1 VSSFDLA
8 ALSLSGYEPLTHV
21 ASPTVKV
28 CSSEEARRID
38 FEASERYGIDPLLL
52 MEDAGSSVYEVVRR
66 NFGAAGKR
74 VAVIAGTGNNGGDAM
89 VAARRLH
96 AAGAEVRVVVV
107 GDPAKMTV
115 LAKKQLETITKAGVP
130 VAYVREEGELGSL
143 GEALEWSE
151 VAVVGLIGL
160 GLRGEVRGVYRAA
173 IELVNGSGKPVVSVD
188 IPSGIDPDNG
198 LVRGAAVKS
207 AATVTFGAPKLGNV
221 LYPGFHYCGKL
232 FVSRLSYPPQLF
244 ERVNVELN
252 VPVQPPERVRWGHK
266 GTFGKLLAVAGAR
279 YYYGAPYYVSYS
291 FLKAGGG
298 YSRLAAPKS
307 VVPFVAAKCSEVVYV
322 PLEETSEGTIALS
335 NLARLLELAAEY
347 GIDIAAVGPGTS
359 LNEETQQLVREL
371 VAKLEVPVIVDGD
384 GITAIAKEPE
394 IVKERKAPTIITP
407 HLVEFSRL
415 TGLKPSEVQEDPV
428 GSLRRAC
435 TELNAYIALKGAHTL
450 VGYPAGRV
458 YVNMTG
464 NPGMAK
470 AGSGDVLT
478 GTIAAMYGIGYR
490 DPGLAARMGVL
501 VHGLAGDLAAEELGE
516 DGVTPDDVLA
526 KLVAAVRLLREKPQL
541 IVERYFPCEI

>member
-1 VSSFDLA
+1 M
-8 ALSLSGYEPLTHV
+8 
-21 ASPTVKV
+21 KV
-28 CSSEEARRID
+28 CSSDEARRID
-38 FEASERYGIDPLLL
+38 VEASEKFGIDPLLL
-52 MEDAGSSVYEVVRR
+52 MEDAGSAVYEVVKKH
-66 NFGAAGKR
+66 FGTVEKR

-96 AAGAEVRVVVV
+96 AAGYEVRVVVV
-107 GDPAKMTV
+107 GDPARMTE
-115 LAKKQLETITKAGVP
+115 LAKRQLELLEKAGVP
-130 VAYVREEGELGSL
+130 VAHARLEGELDVLREVL
-143 GEALEWSE
+143 GWCA

-160 GLRGEVRGVYRAA
+160 GLKGEVRGVYRAA
-173 IELVNGSGKPVVSVD
+173 IELVNGCGKPVVSVD
-188 IPSGIDPDNG
+188 IPSGVDPDNG
-198 LVRGAAVKS
+198 LVRGVAVKS
-207 AATVTFGAPKLGNV
+207 AATVTFGAPKVGNV

-232 FVSRLSYPPQLF
+232 YVSKLSYPPQLF
-244 ERVNVELN
+244 EGVSVELN
-252 VPVQPPERVRWGHK
+252 APAPPPERVRWGHK
-266 GTFGKLLAVAGAR
+266 GMFGKFLAVAGAR
-279 YYYGAPYYVSYS
+279 YYYGAPYYASYS

-322 PLEETSEGTIALS
+322 PLEETGEGTIALS
-335 NLARLLELAAEY
+335 NLDRLLELVAEY

-371 VAKLEVPVIVDGD
+371 VARLEVPIIVDGD
-384 GITAIAKEPE
+384 GITAIARDPDA
-394 IVKERKAPTIITP
+394 VKKRRAPTIITP

-415 TGLKPSEVQEDPV
+415 TGLKPVEVQEDPV

-435 TELNAYIALKGAHTL
+435 RELNAYIALKGAHTL
-450 VGYPAGRV
+450 VGYPDSRV

-516 DGVTPDDVLA
+516 DGVTPDDILA
-526 KLVAAVRLLREKPQL
+526 RLPAAVRILREEPQCIL
-541 IVERYFPCEI
+541 EKYFPAEI